1 MSFNLLLVNT
11 CTVSRYATGGID
23 AYGHAVKTWG
33 NHLLGQP
40 CRLQATGAR
49 EVVIGK
55 EVVLA
60 DYRLY
65 LPPVSVTERDRVTI
79 DATEYEILAVRRV
92 QNGAGEHH
100 LECDLRAAR

>member
-1 MSFNLLLVNT
+1 MSFERMLINT

-23 AYGHAVKTWG
+23 TYGHAVKTWG
-33 NHLLGQP
+33 NHLVGQP
-40 CRLQATGAR
+40 CRLQATDAR

-65 LPPVSVTERDRVTI
+65 LMPVSVTERDRVTI
-79 DATEYEILAVRRV
+79 GDAEYEILAVRRV

-100 LECDLRAAR
+100 LECDLRTIR

>member
-1 MSFNLLLVNT
+1 MSFEGLLLNT
-11 CTVSRYATGGID
+11 CTVSRYTTGGID
-23 AYGHAVKTWG
+23 DYGHAVKTWG
-33 NHLLGQP
+33 NHLVGQP
-40 CRLQATGAR
+40 CRLQATETR

-60 DYRLY
+60 NYRLY
-65 LPPVSVTERDRVTI
+65 LLPVSVTEQDRVTI
-79 DATEYEILAVRRV
+79 DGVEYEILAVRRV